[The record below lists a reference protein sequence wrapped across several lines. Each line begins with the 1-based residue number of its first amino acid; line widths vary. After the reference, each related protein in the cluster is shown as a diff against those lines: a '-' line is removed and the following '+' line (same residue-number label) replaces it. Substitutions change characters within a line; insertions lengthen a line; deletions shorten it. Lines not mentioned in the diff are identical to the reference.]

1 MQTQTAQNNVE
12 SPATTAS
19 VSAKVRAEFETVITK
34 LAYSLK
40 PFAMS
45 LTRDVED
52 AHDLIHETVLRALTS
67 NPISLEGTNVKGW
80 LYTIM
85 RNIFINNY
93 RRNKRRSALVDT
105 TEDMYAIDNNVA
117 DRDMN
122 NGESN
127 IEMENIR
134 KAMSELG
141 EEFRKPFMMYY
152 EGFKYKEIALDMSL
166 PIGTVKSRIH
176 FARKALKKK
185 LTRF

>member
-1 MQTQTAQNNVE
+1 MDTQVLTVE
-12 SPATTAS
+12 RKQPLVQSKET
-19 VSAKVRAEFETVITK
+19 RAEFESMITR

-45 LTRDVED
+45 LTRDIED

-105 TEDMYAIDNNVA
+105 TEDMYAIDSLVVNKDVNK
-117 DRDMN
+117 
-122 NGESN
+122 GESN
-127 IEMENIR
+127 MEMQTIK
-134 KAMSELG
+134 KALAELG
-141 EEFRKPFMMYY
+141 EDFRKPFMMYF
-152 EGFKYKEIALDMSL
+152 EGYKYKEIADNMAL

-176 FARKALKKK
+176 FARKALKLK
-185 LTRF
+185 LSRY